1 MRQITLKTVAHHL
14 TWTRSG
20 PLSQRDSEINA
31 ELAGIAD
38 DMQRVQ
44 EEADTLRRRLH
55 ALAVIVQHT
64 AAWHRERAL
73 ETGDEEGAPASA
85 DDAPASADDRAAGS
99 PRAPAALPP

>member
-1 MRQITLKTVAHHL
+1 M
-14 TWTRSG
+14 
-20 PLSQRDSEINA
+20 QRDSEINA

-55 ALAVIVQHT
+55 ALAIIVQHT

-73 ETGDEEGAPASA
+73 ETGDEEGALGL
-85 DDAPASADDRAAGS
+85 ASADDRAEGS